1 MIDREKILIEA
12 RSWVGTPWH
21 HQGRLKHVGVDCVGL
36 IVGVA
41 SALGLTL
48 EDTTDYQ
55 RFPDGVTLAKELG
68 RQLLLTQKPLPGD
81 VMLFRVSRLPQHVA
95 FCSPLGVIHAHQ
107 GVKTVVET
115 SLSQAWRT
123 RLFGVYSF
131 PGVL

>member
-1 MIDREKILIEA
+1 MTREQILTEA

-41 SALGLTL
+41 SALGLRF
-48 EDTTDYQ
+48 EDATDYQ
-55 RFPDGVTLAKELG
+55 RFPDGVTLAKELA
-68 RQLLLTQKPLPGD
+68 RQLISVTEPLPGD

-107 GVKTVVET
+107 GAKTVVET
-115 SLSQAWRT
+115 ALSQAWRS
-123 RLFGVYSF
+123 RLIGVYSF
-131 PGVL
+131 PGTV